1 MQKKIENHDL
11 KSGFDIQK
19 GAVVAFFFLT
29 SVLTV
34 YFLIL
39 ALVGFQIDITGI
51 KPGAVVNYN
60 PNTGAAF
67 IVLAFSLSFLI
78 ISGIL
83 YKLILRMNQAVIN
96 AFVFPVSIFTLIW
109 GAIAAAVN
117 IYLIIKIS
125 IKGIF
130 WPYILFLMIKNPG
143 TLSGQLFFLHDFRNF
158 TNICFY
164 MYLFITIVTPGLSF
178 LLVKFKSLT
187 VSKNRLSNDAGIWL
201 IMAILFPY
209 LMIPL
214 SLKGKQKIVKKLNGD
229 VSYPKRSAASND
241 LKLETGGNTR
251 SPASPAVKS
260 LKLTEQGDAARGVS
274 VLLVALRWDSN
285 PISKQE
291 LRDRAAKAVQVVDGQ
306 FDKDVMDVKILVID
320 ESQQYVQLSVRAD
333 FRDKAEEERMRE
345 SLKKEFIQ

>member
-1 MQKKIENHDL
+1 MKKTTKNKDL
-11 KSGFDIQK
+11 TSWFDIK
-19 GAVVAFFFLT
+19 IGAIIASFFLT

-39 ALVGFQIDITGI
+39 ASVGFQVDITRI
-51 KPGAVVNYN
+51 KLGAIVNYN
-60 PNTGAAF
+60 PNTEAAF
-67 IVLAFSLSFLI
+67 IVLALSLSFLI
-78 ISGIL
+78 VSGIL
-83 YKLILRMNQAVIN
+83 FKFILRMNQAIIN
-96 AFVFPVSIFTLIW
+96 AFVIPVSIFTIIF
-109 GAIAAAVN
+109 GVIAIVVN
-117 IYLIIKIS
+117 MYLIIKIT

-143 TLSGQLFFLHDFRNF
+143 TLSGQLFFLYDFGSS
-158 TNICFY
+158 TKICFY
-164 MYLFITIVTPGLSF
+164 MYLFITIATPGLSC
-178 LLVKFKSLT
+178 LLVKFKSLI
-187 VSKNRLSNDAGIWL
+187 VSENKLSNDAGIWL
-201 IMAILFPY
+201 IITILFPY

-214 SLKGKQKIVKKLNGD
+214 SLKVISPPEKIENKTQN
-229 VSYPKRSAASND
+229 NN
-241 LKLETGGNTR
+241 ETD
-251 SPASPAVKS
+251 SPASPAIKS
-260 LKLTEQGDAARGVS
+260 IKLNEQGDAARGVE

-291 LRDRAAKAVQVVDGQ
+291 LRDRAARAVQVVDGQ